1 MNERKIILA
10 SKSPRRQEILS
21 SGDIEFNVEPS
32 GITENIEEELSPRQL
47 AEELSKRKAQ
57 YVAKL
62 HSLSIVIGAD
72 TVVAL
77 GNRVLDKPIS
87 ESDATETLR
96 TLSGKTHQVF
106 TGFTIIDAKSGKSL
120 TSSEKT
126 DVTFR
131 TLTDEEIRTY
141 VDSGDPMDK
150 AGAYGI
156 QSGAGI
162 FIDHIDGDYLN
173 VVGLP
178 STIFPA
184 LEEFGIKVKKPE

>member
-1 MNERKIILA
+1 MSKKKIILA
-10 SKSPRRQEILS
+10 SKSPRRQEILRN
-21 SGDIEFNVEPS
+21 GGIEFNVKPS
-32 GITENIEEELSPRQL
+32 GITEDIKEELSPRQL

-57 YVAKL
+57 YVAKFN
-62 HSLSIVIGAD
+62 SLSIVIGAD
-72 TVVAL
+72 TVVAF
-77 GNRVLDKPIS
+77 GNRVLDKPKS
-87 ESDATETLR
+87 ESYAIETLR

-106 TGFTIIDAKSGKSL
+106 TGFTIIDTKSGKSL

-131 TLTDEEIRTY
+131 KLTDEEIKTY
-141 VDSGDPMDK
+141 VNSGDPMDK

-156 QSGAGI
+156 QSGAGV

-184 LEEFGIKVKKPE
+184 LEEFGIKVKKSK